1 MFQAIQQE
9 VNIWKQLRHPNIL
22 QFFGA
27 CPMAEQPFMVCAFMV
42 NGDANEYLRQNPGV
56 DRRQLVS
63 TQPRGTSICTDR
75 YLSYSLEK
83 RLVDLHTCT
92 TRMSYMAISNRYVI
106 HEGCCLAFDLTL
118 LLLD

>member
-63 TQPRGTSICTDR
+63 TQPRGTGICTDR
-75 YLSYSLEK
+75 YRSYLQLRETA
-83 RLVDLHTCT
+83 RGLAYLH
-92 TRMSYMAISNRYVI
+92 NKNVI
-106 HEGCCLAFDLTL
+106 HGDIKPVCEP
-118 LLLD
+118 